1 MPEVQTLTKTRIT
14 GEIKRIRFENPDTGF
29 VVFTLICDGKNEFT
43 CKGEVPGIRVG
54 LCMECDGYF
63 ENHPEFGRQFKI
75 DSFRI
80 VPPSTADGIARFL
93 RHSIPGIGPKT
104 AAAIVKKFGVETVKV
119 LDLIRN
125 ESWKLKIS
133 ARVKRKRSLKRG
145 KIPEAVGR
153 I

>member
-93 RHSIPGIGPKT
+93 RHSIPGIGPKRKQELL
-104 AAAIVKKFGVETVKV
+104 KKFKSITA
-119 LDLIRN
+119 IRQASLF
-125 ESWKLKIS
+125 ELERFLPKDAAS
-133 ARVKRKRSLKRG
+133 AVYHHFREG
-145 KIPEAVGR
+145 EDEA
-153 I
+153 

>member
-1 MPEVQTLTKTRIT
+1 
-14 GEIKRIRFENPDTGF
+14 
-29 VVFTLICDGKNEFT
+29 
-43 CKGEVPGIRVG
+43 
-54 LCMECDGYF
+54 MECDGYF

-119 LDLIRN
+119 LDLYPKRIMEVEN
-125 ESWKLKIS
+125 IGKGKAKKIIEAWKNS
-133 ARVKRKRSLKRG
+133 RSRREDLIYLQG
-145 KIPEAVGR
+145 LGVTPA
-153 I
+153 